1 MHARISVMGK
11 AARSKLSTTL
21 AAENYQFLVA
31 LVEKGEAAS
40 LAEAVDEAVAQLR
53 RSENRRRLAKATS
66 AYFESLSPEELS
78 EESSLA
84 NSMHKAAGAA
94 DFDREL

>member
-1 MHARISVMGK
+1 MGK
-11 AARSKLSTTL
+11 AARSKLSTTV
-21 AAENYQFLVA
+21 AAENYQFLVT

-40 LAEAVDEAVAQLR
+40 LAEAVDEAVEHLR

-66 AYFESLSPEELS
+66 EYFDSLSPEDLS
-78 EESSLA
+78 EETSMATSL
-84 NSMHKAAGAA
+84 HKAAEAV

>member
-1 MHARISVMGK
+1 MGK
-11 AARSKLSTTL
+11 AARAKLSTTV
-21 AAENYQFLVA
+21 AAENYRFLVT

-40 LAEAVDEAVAQLR
+40 LAEAVDEAVEHLR

-66 AYFESLSPEELS
+66 EYFESLSPEELS
-78 EESSLA
+78 EETSLA
-84 NSMHKAAGAA
+84 NSMHKAAAGV

>member
-1 MHARISVMGK
+1 MSDMAK
-11 AARSKLSTTL
+11 AARTKLSTTV
-21 AAENYQFLVA
+21 APENYQFLIA

-66 AYFESLSPEELS
+66 DYFDSLSSEELV
-78 EESSLA
+78 EEKSLA
-84 NSMHKAAGAA
+84 ASMHKAAQGV